1 MCHPSVQASETTS
14 NVNELFVFIHKLA
27 NQMTCDMVNRYEVSF
42 KGVSAQQA
50 RDTDIF
56 TS

>member
-1 MCHPSVQASETTS
+1 MQIDFWFCF
-14 NVNELFVFIHKLA
+14 FVFVHKLA